1 MLKIVNTLSI
11 DRKEIIRMLAED
23 TFKKIVA
30 STALVSIDLLV
41 RDTQGN
47 ILLGKRVN
55 RPAQGAWFVPG
66 GRVLKDEPIE
76 KAYTRLL
83 KIELGMDKTSGF
95 FKGVYQHFYDDNF
108 SEEPFTTHYIVLAY
122 EVIFNSDISS
132 LPVAQHNDYRWFS
145 EMTLLAHDDVHIHT
159 KWYFQKDKQAD
170 NLITNLKLGI

>member
-1 MLKIVNTLSI
+1 MMN
-11 DRKEIIRMLAED
+11 RERIIRMLAEN
-23 TFKKIVA
+23 TFRIIVE
-30 STALVSIDLLV
+30 STPLVSIDLLV

-55 RPAQGAWFVPG
+55 RPAQSAWFVPG

-76 KAYTRLL
+76 QAYTRLL
-83 KIELGMDKTSGF
+83 KIELGMDKTSSS

-108 SEEPFTTHYIVLAY
+108 SEEPFTTHYVVLAY
-122 EVIFNSDISS
+122 EVIFNGDISS

-145 EMTLLAHDDVHIHT
+145 EMALLNNDDVHIHT

-170 NLITNLKLGI
+170 NLITNLTLGI